1 MASLR
6 KRGQQNY
13 ARVKWN
19 VDGRHKEKLINLNTS
34 CPTEANIRVK
44 IVTIEERLIKA
55 GLQVSLPWQND
66 EGKTKLLQ
74 YNLKQAQEEWLQSL
88 RINKISEGTI
98 EIYDS
103 AIRNLIKFYGAK
115 KSVSSIKHKHIENL
129 KKKLVHLS
137 VLQVQ
142 SPFEVLLQVLE
153 NQLLL

>member
-13 ARVKWN
+13 ARIKWN

-34 CPTEANIRVK
+34 CPTEANIRLK
-44 IVTIEERLIKA
+44 QVTIAEDLVKA
-55 GLQVSLPWQND
+55 GKQVSFPWQND
-66 EGKTKLLQ
+66 EGKTKLIE
-74 YNLKQAQEEWLQSL
+74 YNLKQAQQEWLQSL
-88 RINKISEGTI
+88 KINRISEGTI

-103 AIRNLIKFYGAK
+103 AIRNLIQFYGAK

-137 VLQVQ
+137 VATINM
-142 SPFEVLLQVLE
+142 SYH
-153 NQLLL
+153 

>member
-13 ARVKWN
+13 ARIKWN

-34 CPTEANIRVK
+34 CPTEANIRLK
-44 IVTIEERLIKA
+44 QVTIAEDLVKA
-55 GLQVSLPWQND
+55 GKQVSFPWQND
-66 EGKTKLLQ
+66 EGKTKLIE

-88 RINKISEGTI
+88 KINRISEGTI

-103 AIRNLIKFYGAK
+103 AIRNLIQFYGAK

-137 VLQVQ
+137 VATINM
-142 SPFEVLLQVLE
+142 SYH
-153 NQLLL
+153 